1 MKRSNL
7 SILSIALLLAA
18 FVTASCGDE
27 KGQQQAEQRA
37 ELVETTTLALSE
49 ISRDLEFSTTL
60 EGWQTLNVAP
70 SITGKIEHIYTE
82 VGTNVSAGAMLVRMD
97 QNQYNTTKLTFA
109 NLGVE
114 MQRMESL
121 RESGAVSQQ
130 VYDQTKLSYEQ
141 TKESLA
147 FLEKNT
153 FVKAP
158 FAGVI
163 SAKNYEDGELYSG
176 QPILVLTQIYTL
188 KALIAIPE
196 NYYPRVK
203 KGMKVNVESDIYPG
217 EVFPATIEIVYPT
230 IDPASH
236 TFQAKLRIPNSG
248 LKLRPG
254 MYVKTHMSMGMA
266 PAMVVPYQAVLKLT
280 GSNDRYVF
288 LDEGG
293 VAKRV
298 FVKLG
303 QRFDENIELISDE
316 IHEGDHLVTVGQAKL
331 VDGVKLNVTKEN

>member
-1 MKRSNL
+1 MKRS
-7 SILSIALLLAA
+7 SILLLTALAVLA
-18 FVTASCGDE
+18 TACGGKQTE
-27 KGQQQAEQRA
+27 QQVEDHAA
-37 ELVETTTLALSE
+37 LVETSALAMSD
-49 ISRDLEFSTTL
+49 ISRELEFSTTL
-60 EGWQTLNVAP
+60 EGWQTLNVSP
-70 SITGKIEHIYTE
+70 SVTGKIEHIFVE
-82 VGTNVSAGAMLVRMD
+82 VGTTVSAGTMLVRMD
-97 QNQYNTTKLTFA
+97 QNQYTTTKLTYA

-141 TKESLA
+141 TKESLD

-153 FVKAP
+153 YVRAP
-158 FAGVI
+158 FGGVI
-163 SAKNYEDGELYSG
+163 SARNYEDGELYSG
-176 QPILVLTQIYTL
+176 QPILVLTQIGTL
-188 KALIAIPE
+188 RAQIAIPE
-196 NYYPRVK
+196 HYYPLVK
-203 KGMKVNVESDIYPG
+203 KGMRVNIVCDTYPD

-230 IDPASH
+230 VDPASH
-236 TFQAKLRIPNSG
+236 TFQARLRIPNGG

-254 MYVKTHMSMGMA
+254 MYVKTRMSLGMDR
-266 PAMVVPYQAVLKLT
+266 AMVVPYQAVLKLT

-303 QRFDENIELISDE
+303 QRFDERIEVISDE
-316 IHEGDHLVTVGQAKL
+316 LKEGDRLVTVGQAKL
-331 VDGVKLNVTKEN
+331 VDGSKLNVTKEN

>member
-1 MKRSNL
+1 MKNRFFYVW
-7 SILSIALLLAA
+7 ILAA
-18 FVTASCGDE
+18 FALASCGGP
-27 KGQQQAEQRA
+27 KTQQQVELPAQ
-37 ELVETTTLALSE
+37 LVETAPLAMSD
-49 ISRDLEFSTTL
+49 ISRELEFSTTL
-60 EGWQTLNVAP
+60 QGWQTLNVAP
-70 SITGKIEHIYTE
+70 SLTGKIEHIYVE
-82 VGTNVSAGAMLVRMD
+82 VGTTVGAGANLVRMD
-97 QNQYNTTKLTFA
+97 QNQYTTTKLTYT

-130 VYDQTKLSYEQ
+130 TYDQTRLSYEQ
-141 TKESLA
+141 TRESLD

-153 FVKAP
+153 YVKAP

-196 NYYPRVK
+196 SYYPVVK
-203 KGMKVNVESDIYPG
+203 KGMQVQISSEIYPG
-217 EVFPATIEIVYPT
+217 EPFPATIDIVYPT
-230 IDPASH
+230 VDPASH
-236 TFQAKLRIPNSG
+236 TFQARLRIPNSS

-254 MYVKTHMSMGMA
+254 MYVKTKMSMGMA
-266 PAMVVPYQAVLKLT
+266 RAMVVPYQAVLKMT

-288 LDEGG
+288 LDDAGT
-293 VAKRV
+293 AKRV

-303 QRFDENIELISDE
+303 QRFDENIEVISDE
-316 IHEGDHLVTVGQAKL
+316 LQEGDRLVVVGQAKL
-331 VDGVKLNVTKEN
+331 VDGSKITVAGENAQ

>member
-1 MKRSNL
+1 MKH
-7 SILSIALLLAA
+7 ILYVWVLAA
-18 FVTASCGDE
+18 AFIVAACGG
-27 KGQQQAEQRA
+27 KQQQQVVEQRA
-37 ELVETTTLALSE
+37 QLVETAPLAMSD
-49 ISRDLEFSTTL
+49 ISRELEFSTTL
-60 EGWQTLNVAP
+60 QGWQTLNVSP
-70 SITGKIEHIYTE
+70 SITGKIEHIYVE
-82 VGTNVSAGAMLVRMD
+82 VGTSVAAGANLVRMD
-97 QNQYNTTKLTFA
+97 QNQYTNTKLTYT

-130 VYDQTKLSYEQ
+130 VYDQTRLSYEQ
-141 TKESLA
+141 TKESLE

-196 NYYPRVK
+196 SYYPNVK
-203 KGMKVNVESDIYPG
+203 KGMAVTLTSEIYPG
-217 EVFPATIEIVYPT
+217 ETFPATIDIVYPT
-230 IDPASH
+230 VDPASH
-236 TFQAKLRIPNSG
+236 TFQARLRIPNSG
-248 LKLRPG
+248 LRLRPG
-254 MYVKTHMSMGMA
+254 MYVRTKMSMGMA
-266 PAMVVPYQAVLKLT
+266 RAMVVPYQAVLKLT

-293 VAKRV
+293 TAKRV
-298 FVKLG
+298 FVTLG
-303 QRFDENIELISDE
+303 QRFDENIEVISDE
-316 IHEGDHLVTVGQAKL
+316 LHEGDRLVVVGQAKL
-331 VDGVKLNVTKEN
+331 VDGSKLNVAGDNAQ

>member
-1 MKRSNL
+1 MKRL
-7 SILSIALLLAA
+7 FLFICPA
-18 FVTASCGDE
+18 VTALIVGACGGKQVE
-27 KGQQQAEQRA
+27 QQVEQRA
-37 ELVETTTLALSE
+37 ELVETAPLTMSD
-49 ISRDLEFSTTL
+49 ISRVLEFSTSL

-70 SITGKIEHIYTE
+70 SLTGKIEHIYVE
-82 VGTNVSAGAMLVRMD
+82 VGTNVSAGSMLVRMD
-97 QNQYNTTKLTFA
+97 QNQYTTTKLTYT

-121 RESGAVSQQ
+121 RESGAVSEQT
-130 VYDQTKLSYEQ
+130 YDQTRLSYEQ
-141 TKESLA
+141 TKESLD

-153 FVKAP
+153 YVRAP
-158 FAGVI
+158 YAGVI

-196 NYYPRVK
+196 NYYPNVK
-203 KGMKVNVESDIYPG
+203 KGMKVDITSDIYPG

-230 IDPASH
+230 VDPASH

-254 MYVKTHMSMGMA
+254 MYVKTKMSMGMA
-266 PAMVVPYQAVLKLT
+266 RAMVVPYQAVLKLT

-288 LDEGG
+288 LDDGG

-303 QRFDENIELISDE
+303 QRFDENIEVISDE
-316 IHEGDHLVTVGQAKL
+316 LQEGDRLVTVGQGKL
-331 VDGVKLNVTKEN
+331 VDGTKLNVTKEN

>member
-1 MKRSNL
+1 MKRFF
-7 SILSIALLLAA
+7 LLIPALAA
-18 FVTASCGDE
+18 LIVSACG
-27 KGQQQAEQRA
+27 GQQTQQQMEQRV
-37 ELVETTTLALSE
+37 ELVETAALALSD
-49 ISRDLEFSTTL
+49 ISRELEFSTTL

-70 SITGKIEHIYTE
+70 SLTGKIEHIYVE
-82 VGTNVSAGAMLVRMD
+82 VGTNVGSGTMLVRMD
-97 QNQYNTTKLTFA
+97 QNQYTTTKLTYT

-130 VYDQTKLSYEQ
+130 TYDQTRLSYEQ
-141 TKESLA
+141 TKESLD

-153 FVKAP
+153 YVRAP
-158 FAGVI
+158 FSGVI

-176 QPILVLTQIYTL
+176 QPILVLTQIHTL

-196 NYYPRVK
+196 SYYPVVK
-203 KGMKVNVESDIYPG
+203 KGMKVEITSEIYPG
-217 EVFPATIEIVYPT
+217 ETFPATIDIVYPT
-230 IDPASH
+230 VDPASH
-236 TFQAKLRIPNSG
+236 TFQARLRIPNSG

-254 MYVKTHMSMGMA
+254 MYVKTKMSMGMA
-266 PAMVVPYQAVLKLT
+266 RAMVVPYQAVLKLT

-288 LDEGG
+288 LDDGG

-303 QRFDENIELISDE
+303 QRFDENIEVISDE
-316 IHEGDHLVTVGQAKL
+316 LQEGDRLVVVGQAKL
-331 VDGVKLNVTKEN
+331 VDGAKINVAREN

>member
-1 MKRSNL
+1 MKH
-7 SILSIALLLAA
+7 ILYVWVLAA
-18 FVTASCGDE
+18 AFIVAACGG
-27 KGQQQAEQRA
+27 KQQQQVMEQRA
-37 ELVETTTLALSE
+37 QLVETAPLAMSD
-49 ISRDLEFSTTL
+49 ISRELEFSTTL
-60 EGWQTLNVAP
+60 QGWQTLNVSP
-70 SITGKIEHIYTE
+70 SLTGKIEHIYVE
-82 VGTNVSAGAMLVRMD
+82 VGTSVGAGANLVRMD
-97 QNQYNTTKLTFA
+97 QNQYTTTKLTYT

-114 MQRMESL
+114 MERMESL

-130 VYDQTKLSYEQ
+130 VYDQTRLSYEQ
-141 TKESLA
+141 TKETLE

-153 FVKAP
+153 YVKAP

-196 NYYPRVK
+196 SYYPNVK
-203 KGMKVNVESDIYPG
+203 KGMAVTLTSEIYPG
-217 EVFPATIEIVYPT
+217 ETFPATIDIVYPT
-230 IDPASH
+230 VDPASH
-236 TFQAKLRIPNSG
+236 TFQARLKIPNSG

-254 MYVKTHMSMGMA
+254 MYVRTKMSLGMA
-266 PAMVVPYQAVLKLT
+266 RAMVVPYQSVLKLT

-303 QRFDENIELISDE
+303 QRFDENIEVISDE
-316 IHEGDHLVTVGQAKL
+316 LHEGDRLVVVGQAKL
-331 VDGVKLNVTKEN
+331 VDGSKLNVAGDNAQ

>member
-1 MKRSNL
+1 MKH
-7 SILSIALLLAA
+7 ILYVWVLAA
-18 FVTASCGDE
+18 AFIVAACGG
-27 KGQQQAEQRA
+27 KQQQQVVEQRA
-37 ELVETTTLALSE
+37 QLVETAPLAMSDISRELEFYTTLQ
-49 ISRDLEFSTTL
+49 
-60 EGWQTLNVAP
+60 GWQTLNVSP
-70 SITGKIEHIYTE
+70 SITGKIEHIYVE
-82 VGTNVSAGAMLVRMD
+82 VGTSVAAGANLVRMD
-97 QNQYNTTKLTFA
+97 QNQYTNTKLTYT

-130 VYDQTKLSYEQ
+130 VYDQTRLSYEQ
-141 TKESLA
+141 TKESLE

-196 NYYPRVK
+196 SYYPNVK
-203 KGMKVNVESDIYPG
+203 KGMAVTLTSEIYPG
-217 EVFPATIEIVYPT
+217 ETFPATIDIVYPT
-230 IDPASH
+230 VDPASH
-236 TFQAKLRIPNSG
+236 TFQARLRIPNSG
-248 LKLRPG
+248 LRLRPG
-254 MYVKTHMSMGMA
+254 MYVRTKMSMGMA
-266 PAMVVPYQAVLKLT
+266 RAMVVPYQAVLKLT

-293 VAKRV
+293 TAKRV
-298 FVKLG
+298 FVTLG
-303 QRFDENIELISDE
+303 QRFDENIEVISDE
-316 IHEGDHLVTVGQAKL
+316 LHEGDRLVVVGQAKL
-331 VDGVKLNVTKEN
+331 VDGSKLNVAGENAQ

>member
-1 MKRSNL
+1 MKH
-7 SILSIALLLAA
+7 IFYVWVLAA
-18 FVTASCGDE
+18 AFIVAACGG
-27 KGQQQAEQRA
+27 KQQQQVVEQRA
-37 ELVETTTLALSE
+37 QLVETAPLAMSD
-49 ISRDLEFSTTL
+49 ISRELEFSTTL
-60 EGWQTLNVAP
+60 QGWQTLNVSP
-70 SITGKIEHIYTE
+70 SLTGKIEHIYVE
-82 VGTNVSAGAMLVRMD
+82 VGTTVGTGANLVRMD
-97 QNQYNTTKLTFA
+97 QNQYTTTKLTYT

-130 VYDQTKLSYEQ
+130 VYDQTRLSYEQ
-141 TKESLA
+141 TKETLE

-153 FVKAP
+153 YVKAP

-196 NYYPRVK
+196 SYYPNVK
-203 KGMKVNVESDIYPG
+203 KGMAVTLTSEIYPG
-217 EVFPATIEIVYPT
+217 ETFPATIDIVYPT
-230 IDPASH
+230 VDPASH
-236 TFQAKLRIPNSG
+236 TFQARLRIPNSA

-254 MYVKTHMSMGMA
+254 MYVKTKMSMGMA
-266 PAMVVPYQAVLKLT
+266 RAMVVPYQSVLKLT

-303 QRFDENIELISDE
+303 QRFDENIEVISDE
-316 IHEGDHLVTVGQAKL
+316 LHEGDRLVVVGQAKL
-331 VDGVKLNVTKEN
+331 VDGSKLNVAGDNAQ

>member
-1 MKRSNL
+1 MKRYF
-7 SILSIALLLAA
+7 LLIPALAA
-18 FVTASCGDE
+18 LIVSACG
-27 KGQQQAEQRA
+27 GQQAQQQMEQRV
-37 ELVETTTLALSE
+37 ELVETASLALSD
-49 ISRDLEFSTTL
+49 ISRELEFSTTL

-70 SITGKIEHIYTE
+70 SLTGKIEHIYVE
-82 VGTNVSAGAMLVRMD
+82 VGTNVGSGTMLVRMD
-97 QNQYNTTKLTFA
+97 QNQYTTTKLTYT

-130 VYDQTKLSYEQ
+130 TYDQTRLSYEQ
-141 TKESLA
+141 TKESLD

-153 FVKAP
+153 YVRAP
-158 FAGVI
+158 FSGVI

-176 QPILVLTQIYTL
+176 QPILVLTQIHTL

-196 NYYPRVK
+196 SYYPVVK
-203 KGMKVNVESDIYPG
+203 KGMKVEITSEIYPG
-217 EVFPATIEIVYPT
+217 ETFPATIDIVYPT
-230 IDPASH
+230 VDPASH
-236 TFQAKLRIPNSG
+236 TFQARLRIPNSG

-254 MYVKTHMSMGMA
+254 MYVKTKMSMGMA
-266 PAMVVPYQAVLKLT
+266 RAMVVPYQAVLKLT

-288 LDEGG
+288 LDDGG

-303 QRFDENIELISDE
+303 QRFDENIEVISDE
-316 IHEGDHLVTVGQAKL
+316 LQEGDRLVVVGQAKL
-331 VDGVKLNVTKEN
+331 VDGAKINVAREN

>member
-1 MKRSNL
+1 MKH
-7 SILSIALLLAA
+7 ILYVWVLAA
-18 FVTASCGDE
+18 AFIVAACGG
-27 KGQQQAEQRA
+27 KQQQQVVEQRA
-37 ELVETTTLALSE
+37 QLVETAPLAMSD
-49 ISRDLEFSTTL
+49 ISRELEFSTTL
-60 EGWQTLNVAP
+60 QGWQTLNVSP
-70 SITGKIEHIYTE
+70 SITGKIEHIYVE
-82 VGTNVSAGAMLVRMD
+82 VGTSVAAGANLVRMD
-97 QNQYNTTKLTFA
+97 QNQYTNTKLTYT

-130 VYDQTKLSYEQ
+130 VYDQTRLSYEQ
-141 TKESLA
+141 TKESLE

-196 NYYPRVK
+196 SYYPNVK
-203 KGMKVNVESDIYPG
+203 KGMAVTLTSEIYPG
-217 EVFPATIEIVYPT
+217 ETFPATIDIVYPT
-230 IDPASH
+230 VDPASH
-236 TFQAKLRIPNSG
+236 TFQARLRIPNSG
-248 LKLRPG
+248 LRLRPG
-254 MYVKTHMSMGMA
+254 MYVRTKMSMGMA
-266 PAMVVPYQAVLKLT
+266 RAMVVPYQAVLKLT

-293 VAKRV
+293 TAKRV
-298 FVKLG
+298 FVTLG
-303 QRFDENIELISDE
+303 QRFDENIEVISDE
-316 IHEGDHLVTVGQAKL
+316 LHEGDRLVVVGQAKL
-331 VDGVKLNVTKEN
+331 VDGSKLNVAGENAQ

>member
-1 MKRSNL
+1 MKSR
-7 SILSIALLLAA
+7 ILSLLLLAA
-18 FVTASCGDE
+18 FVTAACGG
-27 KGQQQAEQRA
+27 KQMQQQAEQRV
-37 ELVETTTLALSE
+37 ELVETTALATSD
-49 ISRDLEFSTTL
+49 ISRELEFSTTL

-70 SITGKIEHIYTE
+70 SLTGKIEHIYVE
-82 VGTNVSAGAMLVRMD
+82 VGTSVDAGSMLVRMD
-97 QNQYNTTKLTFA
+97 QNQYTTTKLTYA

-114 MQRMESL
+114 LQRMESL

-130 VYDQTKLSYEQ
+130 AYDQTKLNYEQ

-153 FVKAP
+153 YVRAP

-196 NYYPRVK
+196 NYYPLVK
-203 KGMKVNVESDIYPG
+203 KGMQVNLSSEIYPG
-217 EVFPATIEIVYPT
+217 ETFPATVEVVYPT
-230 IDPASH
+230 VDPASH

-254 MYVKTHMSMGMA
+254 MYVKTRMSLGMA
-266 PAMVVPYQAVLKLT
+266 RAMVVPYQAVLKLT

-288 LDEGG
+288 VDDGG
-293 VAKRV
+293 VARRV

-303 QRFDENIELISDE
+303 QRFDENIEIISDE
-316 IHEGDHLVTVGQAKL
+316 LQEGDRLVTVGQAKL
-331 VDGVKLNVTKEN
+331 VDGSKLNVTKEN

>member
-1 MKRSNL
+1 MKH
-7 SILSIALLLAA
+7 ILYVWVLAA
-18 FVTASCGDE
+18 AFIVAACGG
-27 KGQQQAEQRA
+27 KQQQQVVEQRA
-37 ELVETTTLALSE
+37 QLVETAPLAMSD
-49 ISRDLEFSTTL
+49 ISRELEFSTTL
-60 EGWQTLNVAP
+60 QGWQTLNVSP
-70 SITGKIEHIYTE
+70 SITGKIEHIYVE
-82 VGTNVSAGAMLVRMD
+82 VGTNVAAGANLVRMD
-97 QNQYNTTKLTFA
+97 QNQYTNTKLTHT

-130 VYDQTKLSYEQ
+130 VYDQTRLSYEQ
-141 TKESLA
+141 TKESLE

-196 NYYPRVK
+196 SYYPNVK
-203 KGMKVNVESDIYPG
+203 KGMAVTLTSEIYPG
-217 EVFPATIEIVYPT
+217 ETFPATIDIVYPT
-230 IDPASH
+230 VDPASH
-236 TFQAKLRIPNSG
+236 TFQARLRIPNSG
-248 LKLRPG
+248 LRLRPG
-254 MYVKTHMSMGMA
+254 MYVRTKMSMGMA
-266 PAMVVPYQAVLKLT
+266 RAMVVPYQAVLKLT

-293 VAKRV
+293 TAKRV
-298 FVKLG
+298 FVTLG
-303 QRFDENIELISDE
+303 QRFDENIEVISDE
-316 IHEGDHLVTVGQAKL
+316 LHEGDRLVVVGQAKL
-331 VDGVKLNVTKEN
+331 VDGSKLNVAGDNAQ

>member
-1 MKRSNL
+1 MKRYF
-7 SILSIALLLAA
+7 LLIPALAA
-18 FVTASCGDE
+18 LIVSACG
-27 KGQQQAEQRA
+27 GQQTQQQMEQRV
-37 ELVETTTLALSE
+37 ELVETASLALSD
-49 ISRDLEFSTTL
+49 ISRELEFSTTL

-70 SITGKIEHIYTE
+70 SLTGKIEHIYVE
-82 VGTNVSAGAMLVRMD
+82 VGTNVGSGTMLVRMD
-97 QNQYNTTKLTFA
+97 QNQYTTTKLTYT

-130 VYDQTKLSYEQ
+130 TYDQTRLSYEQ
-141 TKESLA
+141 TKESLD

-153 FVKAP
+153 YVRAP
-158 FAGVI
+158 FSGVI

-176 QPILVLTQIYTL
+176 QPILVLTQIHTL

-196 NYYPRVK
+196 NYYPVVK
-203 KGMKVNVESDIYPG
+203 KGMKVEITSEIYPG
-217 EVFPATIEIVYPT
+217 ETFPATIDIVYPT
-230 IDPASH
+230 VDPASH
-236 TFQAKLRIPNSG
+236 TFQARLRISNSG

-254 MYVKTHMSMGMA
+254 MYVKTKMSMGMA
-266 PAMVVPYQAVLKLT
+266 RAMVVPYQAVLKLT

-288 LDEGG
+288 LDDGG

-303 QRFDENIELISDE
+303 QRFDENIEVISDE
-316 IHEGDHLVTVGQAKL
+316 LQEGDRLVVVGQAKL
-331 VDGVKLNVTKEN
+331 VDGAKINVAREN

>member
-1 MKRSNL
+1 MKNRFFYVW
-7 SILSIALLLAA
+7 ILAA
-18 FVTASCGDE
+18 FALASCSGP
-27 KGQQQAEQRA
+27 KTQQQVELPAQ
-37 ELVETTTLALSE
+37 LVETAPLAMSD
-49 ISRDLEFSTTL
+49 ISRELEFSTTL

-70 SITGKIEHIYTE
+70 SLTGHIEHIYVE
-82 VGTNVSAGAMLVRMD
+82 VGTNVGSGTMLVRMD
-97 QNQYNTTKLTFA
+97 QNQYTTTKLTYT

-130 VYDQTKLSYEQ
+130 TYDQTRLSYEQ
-141 TKESLA
+141 TKESLD

-153 FVKAP
+153 YVKAP

-196 NYYPRVK
+196 SYYPVVK
-203 KGMKVNVESDIYPG
+203 KGMQVQISSEIYPG
-217 EVFPATIEIVYPT
+217 ETFPATIDIVYPT
-230 IDPASH
+230 VDPASH
-236 TFQAKLRIPNSG
+236 TFQARLRIPNSS

-254 MYVKTHMSMGMA
+254 MYVKTKMSMGMA
-266 PAMVVPYQAVLKLT
+266 RAMVVPYQAVLKMT

-288 LDEGG
+288 LDDAGT
-293 VAKRV
+293 AKRV

-303 QRFDENIELISDE
+303 QRFDENIEVISDE
-316 IHEGDHLVTVGQAKL
+316 LQEGDRLVVVGQAKL
-331 VDGVKLNVTKEN
+331 VDGSKITVAGENAQ